1 MKIKDFLKTE
11 DNLKEGQKLR
21 ITFLKHRIPTLL
33 GKKQIDVIFRK
44 WDYESEEMYNIYL
57 YIIPNCILLLKDIE
71 SIEILED

>member
-1 MKIKDFLKTE
+1 MKIKTFLKTE

-21 ITFLKHRIPTLL
+21 ITFLKHRIPTLF

>member
-1 MKIKDFLKTE
+1 MKIETFLKTE

-21 ITFLKHRIPTLL
+21 ITFLKHRIPNLF